1 VMHNAPPAPLADDAD
16 APRLVPP
23 GTSPLWLVTQE
34 PSLDAL
40 VTYLDAMRQRI
51 SAVPAETHVL
61 EFSRSNLDAVRHSFD
76 RMIRRGEETLHQ
88 LCELLCSEFFDGK
101 QLMHSV
107 VVGEVESHDRFTLV
121 QSLTRDDLRAHT
133 DLDLGTRQLQRFRYT
148 DGSEWKC
155 ASLIANF
162 VEYQPLEANRFRI
175 HKLISRIKAEEQI
188 WNKVV
193 DGLFGL
199 ERLVRLDKQL
209 SHLSAYVKDVFAV
222 KAVVTDASA
231 ARNVHEALLALA
243 WSRSQLESRGIAVT
257 PAHIQ
262 LQLVEVKDY
271 LSRSAGRKRSGW
283 GAIKSV
289 IRWGGTMIEI
299 QVQPMT
305 NYHRERERLTRESH
319 AGFKARREA
328 VRNTIADSQPLFG
341 FYRDLLRWLFLTPTL
356 PPPRFPSVVIVVNE

>member
-1 VMHNAPPAPLADDAD
+1 MPND
-16 APRLVPP
+16 APDSGLLLP

-34 PSLDAL
+34 PTLNAL
-40 VTYLDAMRQRI
+40 VTYLDDMRQRI
-51 SAVPAETHVL
+51 GAFPGDPHVL
-61 EFSRSNLDAVRHSFD
+61 TFSRRNLDAVRESFD

-88 LCELLCSEFFDGK
+88 LCELLCSEFFDGS

-133 DLDLGTRQLQRFRYT
+133 DLDLGTRQLQRFRYS
-148 DGSEWKC
+148 DGADWKS
-155 ASLIANF
+155 AALIANF
-162 VEYQPLEANRFRI
+162 VEYQPVEVNRFKI

-222 KAVVTDASA
+222 KAVVTDMSA
-231 ARNVHEALLALA
+231 ARSVHEALLALS
-243 WSRSQLESRGIAVT
+243 WSHDQLEARGIAAS
-257 PAHIQ
+257 PDHHR

-271 LSRSAGRKRSGW
+271 LSRSGTGRKRSGW

-289 IRWGGTMIEI
+289 VRWGGTMLEI

-319 AGFKARREA
+319 AGFKARREEL
-328 VRNTIADSQPLFG
+328 RNTIAVAQPLFG
-341 FYRDLLRWLFLTPTL
+341 FYRDLLRWLFLAPTD
-356 PPPRFPSVVIVVNE
+356 PPPRFPSVSIVVDD

>member
-1 VMHNAPPAPLADDAD
+1 M
-16 APRLVPP
+16 
-23 GTSPLWLVTQE
+23 
-34 PSLDAL
+34 
-40 VTYLDAMRQRI
+40 
-51 SAVPAETHVL
+51 
-61 EFSRSNLDAVRHSFD
+61 RHSFD

-155 ASLIANF
+155 AALIANF

-199 ERLVRLDKQL
+199 ERLVLLVERCCRFGSLLLQFRLRQL
-209 SHLSAYVKDVFAV
+209 LLC
-222 KAVVTDASA
+222 
-231 ARNVHEALLALA
+231 RRRALLGLRVRQLTDDPGNLGRDHLLLFRRQALG
-243 WSRSQLESRGIAVT
+243 LPV
-257 PAHIQ
+257 
-262 LQLVEVKDY
+262 
-271 LSRSAGRKRSGW
+271 
-283 GAIKSV
+283 
-289 IRWGGTMIEI
+289 GTEI
-299 QVQPMT
+299 G
-305 NYHRERERLTRESH
+305 L
-319 AGFKARREA
+319 
-328 VRNTIADSQPLFG
+328 
-341 FYRDLLRWLFLTPTL
+341 
-356 PPPRFPSVVIVVNE
+356 